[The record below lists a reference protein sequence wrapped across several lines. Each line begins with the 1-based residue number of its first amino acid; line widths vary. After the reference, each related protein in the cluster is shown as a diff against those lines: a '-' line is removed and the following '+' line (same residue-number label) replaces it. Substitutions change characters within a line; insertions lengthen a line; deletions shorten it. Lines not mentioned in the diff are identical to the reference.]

1 MNRKEYI
8 VPQIKLHTVE
18 AQQNLAAS
26 GLDPTKDDQ
35 VITPSDDEFDGEFG
49 AKQSVW
55 DEE

>member
-8 VPQIKLHTVE
+8 VPQVKLHTVE

-26 GLDPTKDDQ
+26 VLDPTKDDQ
-35 VITPSDDEFDGEFG
+35 VITPSDDEFDGEFV